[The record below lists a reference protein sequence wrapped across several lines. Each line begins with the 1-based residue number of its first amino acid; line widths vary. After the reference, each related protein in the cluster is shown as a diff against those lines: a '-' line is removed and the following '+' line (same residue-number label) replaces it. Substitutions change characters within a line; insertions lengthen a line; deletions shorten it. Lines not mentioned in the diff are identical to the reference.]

1 MVRHL
6 SSLVVGSVMVTAI
19 AGLAGC
25 PSEVAAPG
33 CQGEGCKPVEEDTEP
48 PRIFV
53 DPPFGLGF
61 DCVTIG
67 CDTERRMVVE
77 NRGGGTI
84 SLVLARLAVDSSADF
99 TLRTGTG
106 DALPFDEASAIA
118 ITPTT
123 PLELF
128 VRYVPRDGTADQGT
142 VTLDWH
148 DAKVAFEDA
157 VLETVE
163 LPLSTRALGDVAAT
177 PQATRLN
184 FGFVPVG
191 GSASRSVVIDNT
203 GAGGVLG
210 VGPVTLEDG
219 TPAVF
224 VEPTTGAWAEQF
236 ANPGTSAE
244 VFVDFRP
251 DTVGT
256 FTGAVLVR
264 STDGAQ
270 PALRIEVAGTSVAE
284 PDAEPD
290 TRAMDFG
297 AIRVDTTRTLPLVV
311 ENRGGAP
318 LTLTGSVTRGGG
330 LSLDVTT
337 AVEVAP
343 LERATFQVTW
353 APTVG
358 GGLSGQI
365 VFATN
370 DPAEAAIA
378 VDVTGF
384 SNAPVLS
391 ATPATVAF
399 GNVVQGWTTE
409 ARAFELRNPGFGELT
424 ISSLTFEVGSSSQI
438 RFAEVP
444 SLPIKI
450 SPEDPPVIVSVFME
464 ASVLGTQNA
473 TILVGTDG
481 IDGPL
486 GSGGIGRL
494 TASGVVVTCE
504 VGCPMANGTP
514 SCGTGACTIG
524 SCNTAFHDADN
535 RFATGCECGE
545 DLRANGIRSDI
556 ASTCDVGRFNFGDLG
571 DGCAGKPNEARFTG
585 TIHGL
590 VRDNP
595 RVYDSDLFFFT
606 ADDGGN
612 PFCDTFG
619 DSFEVSVRIEGAPAG
634 LRVCGRAV
642 GRDSGCGGENQRVC
656 GGTSLR
662 LADGSFGS
670 DDDKDVTVWVEWTP
684 GQERDICAS
693 YTLLVRS
700 KD

>member
-6 SSLVVGSVMVTAI
+6 PVMPRVVFSSLVALGVG
-19 AGLAGC
+19 GLGGC
-25 PSEVAAPG
+25 PSEIAAPG
-33 CQGEGCKPVEEDTEP
+33 CRGDACKTEEDAEP
-48 PRIFV
+48 PRLFV

-77 NRGGGTI
+77 NRGGGTV
-84 SLVLARLAVDSSADF
+84 SLVLSRLAVDSSADF
-99 TLRTGTG
+99 TLRTGSG
-106 DALPFDEASAIA
+106 APLPFDEGSAIT

-128 VRYVPRDGTADQGT
+128 VRYVPGDGTADQGT

-148 DAKVAFEDA
+148 DARVAFEDA
-157 VLETVE
+157 VLERVE

-177 PQATRLN
+177 PQTARLN

-191 GSASRSVVIDNT
+191 GSATRSVVVDNT

-210 VGPVTLEDG
+210 VGPVALEDG

-224 VEPTTGAWAEQF
+224 IEPVAGAWAEQF
-236 ANPGTSAE
+236 ANPGESAE
-244 VFVDFRP
+244 VLVDFRP
-251 DTVGT
+251 DAVGT

-270 PALRIEVAGTSVAE
+270 PALRIEVAGTSVQE

-330 LSLDVTT
+330 LTLDVTT

-353 APTVG
+353 APTRG

-370 DPAEAAIA
+370 DPAESQIA

-384 SNAPVLS
+384 ANAPVLVS
-391 ATPATVAF
+391 STASVNF
-399 GNVVQGWTTE
+399 GSVVQGWTTE
-409 ARAFELRNPGFGELT
+409 ARAFELRNTGFGELT
-424 ISSLTFEVGSSSQI
+424 ISSLSFEVGSSSQI

-444 SLPIKI
+444 TLPIKL
-450 SPEDPPVIVSVFME
+450 SPEDPPVVVSVFME

-535 RFATGCECGE
+535 RFATGCECSE
-545 DLRANGIRSDI
+545 DPVRGSPGVFR
-556 ASTCDVGRFNFGDLG
+556 DVGSQCGDVDFDLGTVSDSGSELIVSGTLHSLTDTDVFFVRFNDGSGDDYGARVRFLSG
-571 DGCAGKPNEARFTG
+571 PSGMRLVPRFT
-585 TIHGL
+585 
-590 VRDNP
+590 
-595 RVYDSDLFFFT
+595 
-606 ADDGGN
+606 DDGEPCGQPSGTPLLPGQTREGGGCSSFLCTGN
-612 PFCDTFG
+612 
-619 DSFEVSVRIEGAPAG
+619 DS
-634 LRVCGRAV
+634 
-642 GRDSGCGGENQRVC
+642 EN
-656 GGTSLR
+656 
-662 LADGSFGS
+662 GSFR
-670 DDDKDVTVWVEWTP
+670 VEWAP
-684 GQERDICAS
+684 GAS
-693 YTLLVRS
+693 PQCGSYRIS
-700 KD
+700 FDANANY

>member
-1 MVRHL
+1 MLRHL
-6 SSLVVGSVMVTAI
+6 TVMPRVLVSSVVA
-19 AGLAGC
+19 LAVGGVGGC

-33 CQGEGCKPVEEDTEP
+33 CKGDACKPTEEDTEP
-48 PRIFV
+48 PRLFV

-77 NRGGGTI
+77 NRGGGTV
-84 SLVLARLAVDSSADF
+84 SLVLSRLAVDSSADF

-106 DALPFDEASAIA
+106 DALPFDEASAVA

-157 VLETVE
+157 VLERVE

-177 PQATRLN
+177 PQTTRLN

-191 GSASRSVVIDNT
+191 GSATRSVVVDNT

-210 VGPVTLEDG
+210 VGPVALEDG

-224 VEPTTGAWAEQF
+224 VEPTAGAWAEQF
-236 ANPGTSAE
+236 ANPGESAE

-270 PALRIEVAGTSVAE
+270 PALRIEVAGTSVQE

-290 TRAMDFG
+290 TRTMDFG
-297 AIRVDTTRTLPLVV
+297 AIRVNTTRTLPLVI

-318 LTLTGSVTRGGG
+318 LTLTGSVVSGADVT
-330 LSLDVTT
+330 LDVLT

-343 LERATFQVTW
+343 LERATFQVSW
-353 APTVG
+353 SPTAG
-358 GGLSGQI
+358 GPLNGQI

-370 DPAEAAIA
+370 NPAEAQVT

-384 SNAPVLS
+384 SNAPVLAS
-391 ATPATVAF
+391 NPAAVSF

-409 ARAFELRNPGFGELT
+409 ARAFELRNTGFGELT
-424 ISSLTFEVGSSSQI
+424 ISSLSFEVGSSSQI

-444 SLPIKI
+444 TLPIKI
-450 SPEDPPVIVSVFME
+450 SPDDPPVIVSVFME

-481 IDGPL
+481 VDGPL
-486 GSGGIGRL
+486 GQGGIGRL

-504 VGCPMANGTP
+504 VGCPMVNGTP

-535 RFATGCECGE
+535 SFATGCECGE
-545 DLRANGIRSDI
+545 DLVPAGAGARRDVPA
-556 ASTCDVGRFNFGDLG
+556 TCGGLNLG
-571 DGCAGKPNEARFTG
+571 TLNDS
-585 TIHGL
+585 
-590 VRDNP
+590 DNP
-595 RVYDSDLFFFT
+595 RSTTFSGTLHDETDVDLFFYRANDQFEFLN
-606 ADDGGN
+606 DDY
-612 PFCDTFG
+612 
-619 DSFEVSVRIEGAPAG
+619 GARVDLLSGPSG
-634 LRVCGRAV
+634 LRLFARFAGA
-642 GRDSGCGGENQRVC
+642 GTGCGGENQRAGPVGV
-656 GGTSLR
+656 GGGLQGRGNNTS
-662 LADGSFGS
+662 DNSE
-670 DDDKDVTVWVEWTP
+670 DVTVWVEWAP
-684 GQERDICAS
+684 GFPPQCAS
-693 YTLLVRS
+693 YSVRFRA
-700 KD
+700 DNDN

>member
-1 MVRHL
+1 MIRHPVVSRVVVSSL
-6 SSLVVGSVMVTAI
+6 VSLVVGVS
-19 AGLAGC
+19 AGC
-25 PSEVAAPG
+25 PSEIAAPG
-33 CQGEGCKPVEEDTEP
+33 CKGESCKPVEEDTEP
-48 PRIFV
+48 PRVFV

-84 SLVLARLAVDSSADF
+84 SLVLSRLAVDSSADF

-106 DALPFDEASAIA
+106 DALPFDEGSAIA

-128 VRYVPRDGTADQGT
+128 VRYVPSDGTADQGT

-148 DAKVAFEDA
+148 DATVAFEDA
-157 VLETVE
+157 VLERVE
-163 LPLSTRALGDVAAT
+163 LPLSTRALGDVAAS
-177 PQATRLN
+177 PQSARLN

-191 GSASRSVVIDNT
+191 GYASRSVVVDNT

-210 VGPVTLEDG
+210 VGPVSLEDG

-224 VEPTTGAWAEQF
+224 IEPESGAWAEQF
-236 ANPGTSAE
+236 ANPGESAE
-244 VFVDFRP
+244 VVVNFRP
-251 DTVGT
+251 DTIGT

-264 STDGAQ
+264 STDDAQ

-290 TRAMDFG
+290 TRAMDFA
-297 AIRVDTTRTLPLVV
+297 AIRVNTTRTLPLVV
-311 ENRGGAP
+311 ENRGGAL
-318 LTLTGSVTRGGG
+318 LTLTGSVVSGTD
-330 LSLDVTT
+330 LTLDVTT

-353 APTVG
+353 SPTAG
-358 GGLSGQI
+358 GPLNGQI

-370 DPAEAAIA
+370 DPAEASVA

-384 SNAPVLS
+384 ANAPVL
-391 ATPATVAF
+391 AANPAAVSF

-409 ARAFELRNPGFGELT
+409 ARAFELRNTGFGELT
-424 ISSLTFEVGSSSQI
+424 ISSLSFEVGSSSQI

-444 SLPIKI
+444 TLPIKI
-450 SPEDPPVIVSVFME
+450 SPDDPPVIVSVFME

-486 GSGGIGRL
+486 GQGGIGRL

-504 VGCPMANGTP
+504 VGCPMANGVP

-524 SCNTAFHDADN
+524 SCNNAFHDADN
-535 RFATGCECGE
+535 SFASGCECGE
-545 DLRANGIRSDI
+545 DLVPAGAGARRDVPA
-556 ASTCDVGRFNFGDLG
+556 TCGGLNLG
-571 DGCAGKPNEARFTG
+571 TLNDS
-585 TIHGL
+585 
-590 VRDNP
+590 DNP
-595 RVYDSDLFFFT
+595 RSTTFSGTLHDETDVDLFFYRANDQSQFLN
-606 ADDGGN
+606 DN
-612 PFCDTFG
+612 Y
-619 DSFEVSVRIEGAPAG
+619 GARVDLLSGPSG
-634 LRVCGRAV
+634 LRLFARFAGA
-642 GRDSGCGGENQRVC
+642 GTGCGGENQRSGPVGV
-656 GGTSLR
+656 GGGLQGRGNSTS
-662 LADGSFGS
+662 DNSE
-670 DDDKDVTVWVEWTP
+670 DVTVWVEWAP
-684 GQERDICAS
+684 GFPPQCAS
-693 YTLLVRS
+693 YSVRFRA
-700 KD
+700 DNDN